1 MYVIEVLYVWPCV
14 LTHVRLCGGE
24 RVEHELELECLC
36 TSIDECEYGKE

>member
-1 MYVIEVLYVWPCV
+1 MAMRVNACEF
-14 LTHVRLCGGE
+14 VRGGG